1 MSDRIAVI
9 NDGELAQVGTP
20 RDIYNGPTS
29 PFVAS
34 FIGESSFVPLTRDKA
49 GALLYDGEKIA
60 KGPTNKAPTNG
71 GERNWSLVIRPER
84 LSLQPPTARKTASKI
99 QFHGHI
105 TELVYQGET
114 AIVIIR
120 LKDGQMLTAR
130 MNTRAGD
137 DVDTLAIGQQL
148 IVAID
153 KKDMII
159 IPDGAQ

>member
-1 MSDRIAVI
+1 
-9 NDGELAQVGTP
+9 
-20 RDIYNGPTS
+20 
-29 PFVAS
+29 
-34 FIGESSFVPLTRDKA
+34 
-49 GALLYDGEKIA
+49 LLYEGAKIA
-60 KGPTNKAPTNG
+60 KAPESKSPGNSG
-71 GERNWSLVIRPER
+71 ARNWSLVIRPER
-84 LSLQPPTARKTASKI
+84 LSLQPPKTRKTSSKI

-114 AIVIIR
+114 AIVMIR

-148 IVAID
+148 TVAID

-159 IPDGAQ
+159 IPGEAR